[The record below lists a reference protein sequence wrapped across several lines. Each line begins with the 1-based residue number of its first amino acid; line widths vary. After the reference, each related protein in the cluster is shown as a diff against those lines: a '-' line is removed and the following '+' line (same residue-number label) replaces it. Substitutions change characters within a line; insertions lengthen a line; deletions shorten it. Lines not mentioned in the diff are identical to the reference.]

1 MECFDKLQ
9 ECTHCTHCDISNVS
23 APVCHAHGPHPLS
36 CPYRRPRP
44 VLYRRGDFVVFD
56 NSVGEVVFCEGATHG
71 TGNTYK
77 VALLEINQVGR
88 ASFAEG
94 SYCRVNETSILG
106 IIDRKTFLSL
116 TNALAEDYMHPKAN
130 QTTSYAIEV
139 NKKAVEVLVNS
150 RIAIPIREVDAC
162 ATPLRDAEPVPVMRV
177 TTTATEIVK
186 DKITALEARL
196 RDMEASP
203 SRGREEDEL
212 RNLLTDIKD
221 SYKDALAIL
230 QSN

>member
-1 MECFDKLQ
+1 M
-9 ECTHCTHCDISNVS
+9 
-23 APVCHAHGPHPLS
+23 
-36 CPYRRPRP
+36 
-44 VLYRRGDFVVFD
+44 
-56 NSVGEVVFCEGATHG
+56 FCERTTQG
-71 TGNTYK
+71 TGNAYK
-77 VALLEINQVGR
+77 VSVLGINQVGR
-88 ASFAEG
+88 ASFVEG
-94 SYCRVNETSILG
+94 GYYLVNETSILG
-106 IIDRKTFLSL
+106 TIDRKTFLSL
-116 TNALAEDYMHPKAN
+116 TDALAEDYMHPKAN

-150 RIAIPIREVDAC
+150 RIAIPIRDADAC

-186 DKITALEARL
+186 DKIKALEAIL

-203 SRGREEDEL
+203 SRGREEEEL

-221 SYKDALAIL
+221 SYRDALAIL